1 MIFSVFLTIM
11 LLLLISFCVTSKE
24 LHLFEIIFLW
34 FTISLLSQ
42 TVSWM
47 LIVNLELLKVANGQ
61 SYFILHAIEK
71 IIIDPLVTIT
81 FFDWSKRIS
90 HETRKYVF
98 LVLTPFALILIEYI
112 YIWSGVLEK
121 KHWNIG
127 YSFIEWVFLIAV
139 TYRLWQLYRKKLEK
153 EV

>member
-1 MIFSVFLTIM
+1 MILPVFLSIM
-11 LLLLISFCVTSKE
+11 ILLLISFCVTSKE

-34 FTISLLSQ
+34 FTVCLISQ
-42 TVSWM
+42 TVSWI
-47 LIVNLELLKVANGQ
+47 LIVNLDLLSVANGR

-90 HETRKYVF
+90 HETWKYVF
-98 LVLTPFALILIEYI
+98 FALTPFALMLIEYI
-112 YIWSGVLEK
+112 YIWAGVLEK

-139 TYRLWQLYRKKLEK
+139 AYRLWQQYRKKLVK

>member
-1 MIFSVFLTIM
+1 MILPVFLSIM
-11 LLLLISFCVTSKE
+11 ILLLISFCVTSKE
-24 LHLFEIIFLW
+24 LHLFEILFLW
-34 FTISLLSQ
+34 LTVCLISQTIS
-42 TVSWM
+42 WI
-47 LIVNLELLKVANGQ
+47 LIVNLDLLSVANGR

-90 HETRKYVF
+90 HETWKYVF
-98 LVLTPFALILIEYI
+98 FALTPFALMLIEYI
-112 YIWSGVLEK
+112 YIWAGVLEK

-139 TYRLWQLYRKKLEK
+139 AYRLWQQYRKKLVK

>member
-1 MIFSVFLTIM
+1 MIVPVFLSIM

-34 FTISLLSQ
+34 LTISLLSQ

-47 LIVNLELLKVANGQ
+47 LIVNLDLLSIAKGR
-61 SYFILHAIEK
+61 SYFFLHAIEK

-90 HETRKYVF
+90 HETWKYVF
-98 LVLTPFALILIEYI
+98 LVFTPFALILIEYI
-112 YIWSGVLEK
+112 YIWTGVLEK

-127 YSFIEWVFLIAV
+127 YSLIEWFSLIAV
-139 TYRLWQLYRKKLEK
+139 SYRLWPLYRKKLGK